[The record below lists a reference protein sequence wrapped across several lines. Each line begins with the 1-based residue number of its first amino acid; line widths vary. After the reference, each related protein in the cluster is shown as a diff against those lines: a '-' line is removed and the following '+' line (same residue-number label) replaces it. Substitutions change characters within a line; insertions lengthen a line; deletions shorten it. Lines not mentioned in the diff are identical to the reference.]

1 MYKRII
7 PIILLAGISL
17 YVNAQKG
24 LFETK
29 KSLVSF
35 VSDAPLELIKASSK
49 ELRGFLDPEKR
60 TFAFII
66 PSKSFEGFNSPL
78 QQVHFS
84 ENYIEASKYPEASF
98 KGKIIEQVDLS
109 TDGEYQVRA
118 KGALNIHGV
127 EQERIIR
134 VKIKLSKGV
143 LNASS
148 DFSILLREHNITI
161 PKVVYQKIAEE
172 IFIQVQMEMVKR

>member
-1 MYKRII
+1 MIKKSFLL
-7 PIILLAGISL
+7 ILAISFSLAAMS
-17 YVNAQKG
+17 QKG
-24 LFETK
+24 LFETR
-29 KSLVSF
+29 KSNVSF

-49 ELRGFLDPEKR
+49 ELRGFLNPEKR

-84 ENYIEASKYPEASF
+84 ENYIEASKYPEATF
-98 KGKIIEQVDLS
+98 KGKIIEQVDLN
-109 TDGEYQVRA
+109 TDGEYLVRA

-134 VKIKLSKGV
+134 VKIKIVKGIMV
-143 LNASS
+143 VSS
-148 DFSILLREHNITI
+148 EFSILLQEHNITI

-172 IFIQVQMEMVKR
+172 IFIKVSMEMVKK